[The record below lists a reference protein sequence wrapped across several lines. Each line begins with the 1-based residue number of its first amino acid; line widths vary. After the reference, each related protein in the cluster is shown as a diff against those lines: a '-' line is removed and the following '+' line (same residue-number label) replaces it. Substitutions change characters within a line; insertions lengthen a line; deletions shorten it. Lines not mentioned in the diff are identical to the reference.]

1 MSEADNPKRSLEE
14 VLTFRGIECAVLIMR
29 IFVMIYFFREAYKH
43 SRLTQNKDMYSIATF
58 VLLAL
63 SIIMFFL
70 NSFSDFAEQALKA
83 LYEQDSLEV
92 SWFEDHATLIRIIRT
107 IFRILVG
114 YLCQNLAFLVNI
126 ERWLVILQQGNKRAF
141 KVSIY
146 YFILNA
152 VFLSALSL
160 AKWRYFDWLM
170 VLA

>member
-1 MSEADNPKRSLEE
+1 MSEGDNPKRSLVE
-14 VLTFRGIECAVLIMR
+14 VLIFRGIECAVLIMR

-70 NSFSDFAEQALKA
+70 NSSSDFAEQTLRA
-83 LYEQDSLEV
+83 LYDQDTSV
-92 SWFEDHATLIRIIRT
+92 VKWFEYHDTLITVIHT

-126 ERWLVILQQGNKRAF
+126 ERWLVILQQGNNRAF
-141 KVSIY
+141 KASIY
-146 YFILNA
+146 FFILNA
-152 VFLSALSL
+152 LLLSILSL

-170 VLA
+170 VLV

>member
-1 MSEADNPKRSLEE
+1 MSEGDNPKRSLEE

-43 SRLTQNKDMYSIATF
+43 SRLTKNKDMYSIATF
-58 VLLAL
+58 VLLSL

-70 NSFSDFAEQALKA
+70 NSFSEFAEQTLRA
-83 LYEQDSLEV
+83 LYDQDTLMVSL
-92 SWFEDHATLIRIIRT
+92 FEIHATLIRIIRT
-107 IFRILVG
+107 VFRILIG

-126 ERWLVILQQGNKRAF
+126 ERWQVILQEGNKRAF
-141 KVSIY
+141 KASIY
-146 YFILNA
+146 ALILNA
-152 VFLSALSL
+152 LFLSTLSM